1 MKAICP
7 YVSQFMVFGNER
19 NYCIAL
25 VTLDPDG
32 MAGWAKE
39 NGKAGTSYAELVAS
53 PEVRTMVAD
62 YVDQLNAQLNRWE
75 TIKKFE
81 ILDHDLSIESGE
93 LTPSLKVKRNVVEE
107 NNKGLIDGLYA

>member
-1 MKAICP
+1 
-7 YVSQFMVFGNER
+7 MVFGNER

-39 NGKAGTSYAELVAS
+39 NGKAGTSYSELVAS
-53 PEVRTMVAD
+53 PEVKAMVTE
-62 YVDQLNAQLNRWE
+62 YVDQLNTQLNRWE
-75 TIKKFE
+75 TVKKFE

-107 NNKGLIDGLYA
+107 NNKALIDGLYA